1 MSEIKYCDIFN
12 IRTKIG
18 VNQSERLVFMCRKQI
33 SKGSKITTQNV
44 LGLLEELEKQDNL
57 GIDRLGT
64 LKEILKQSKNRSML
78 KKVEEFEIKKKG
90 AQLMLVIF
98 VLKFSEGNLKSR
110 ECLFARE
117 LQFKVYSFFINCKEN
132 DFLLRGIIHQ
142 FNNFI

>member
-1 MSEIKYCDIFN
+1 MSEIKYCDLFN

-33 SKGSKITTQNV
+33 SKGSKIATQNV
-44 LGLLEELEKQDNL
+44 LGLFEELEKQDNL
-57 GIDRLGT
+57 GIDRLGI

-98 VLKFSEGNLKSR
+98 VGLLLL
-110 ECLFARE
+110 LF
-117 LQFKVYSFFINCKEN
+117 
-132 DFLLRGIIHQ
+132 
-142 FNNFI
+142 

>member
-1 MSEIKYCDIFN
+1 MSEIKYCDLFN

-33 SKGSKITTQNV
+33 SKGTKITIQNV
-44 LGLLEELEKQDNL
+44 LGLFEELEKQDNL
-57 GIDRLGT
+57 GIDRLGI

-98 VLKFSEGNLKSR
+98 VGLLLL
-110 ECLFARE
+110 LF
-117 LQFKVYSFFINCKEN
+117 
-132 DFLLRGIIHQ
+132 
-142 FNNFI
+142 